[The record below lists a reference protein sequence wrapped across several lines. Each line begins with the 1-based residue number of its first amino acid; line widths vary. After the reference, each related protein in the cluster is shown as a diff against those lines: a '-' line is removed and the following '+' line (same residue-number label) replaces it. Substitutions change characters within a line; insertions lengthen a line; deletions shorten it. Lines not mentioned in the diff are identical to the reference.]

1 MKLSCELKLA
11 VAWKKFKEV
20 RRMLTIMYDNP
31 GLTIFLAVCLI
42 VMALCLLAAYA
53 IYRLG

>member
-11 VAWKKFKEV
+11 GAWRKFKEA

-31 GLTIFLAVCLI
+31 SLTIFLAVCLI
-42 VMALCLLAAYA
+42 VLALCLLAAFA

>member
-1 MKLSCELKLA
+1 MKLSCELTLA
-11 VAWKKFKEV
+11 GAWRKFKEA
-20 RRMLTIMYDNP
+20 RRMLIIMYDNP

-42 VMALCLLAAYA
+42 VLALCLLAAFA

>member
-11 VAWKKFKEV
+11 GAWKKFKEV

>member
-11 VAWKKFKEV
+11 GAWKKFKEV

-31 GLTIFLAVCLI
+31 GLTIFLSVCLI

>member
-11 VAWKKFKEV
+11 GAWKKFKEV

-42 VMALCLLAAYA
+42 VMGLCLLAAYA
-53 IYRLG
+53 ICRLG

>member
-11 VAWKKFKEV
+11 GAWRKFKEA

-31 GLTIFLAVCLI
+31 GLTIFLAVCLMFLA
-42 VMALCLLAAYA
+42 VCLVAVLAV
-53 IYRLG
+53 YRLG

>member
-1 MKLSCELKLA
+1 
-11 VAWKKFKEV
+11 
-20 RRMLTIMYDNP
+20 MLIIIYDNP

-42 VMALCLLAAYA
+42 VLALCLLAAFA